1 MKNYIL
7 LAVVLTYSFN
17 LYSQEVKLSYYLPN
31 SDNYNQDIPKPSEI
45 IGHEV
50 GEWHVTHDKLV
61 QYMYAVANSS
71 ERIVIE
77 ETGKTY
83 ENRPLLILK
92 VSSEENIK
100 NLTSIKNSHLEI
112 SNGIKKSDFKN
123 MPAIVYQGYS
133 VHGNEASASNAAL
146 LGIYHLAASNERETL
161 KILNNSVI
169 LFDPCL
175 NPDGLQ
181 RFANWVNSNKNLVP
195 NPDNNDREFS
205 EVWPGG
211 RTNHYWFDLNRDW
224 LPVQLPE
231 SKARVKTYTD
241 WLPNIVTD
249 HHEMGTNSTFF
260 FQPGIP
266 SRVNPLI
273 PNLNQKL
280 TEKVAKYHANFLDK
294 IGSLYY
300 SKEDY
305 DDFYFGKGSTYPD
318 ANGGIGILFE
328 QGSSRGHIQNSQN
341 GVLTFPFTIRNQLT
355 TTLST
360 LKAASELRI
369 ELLSYMND
377 FYVNNF
383 NDSRKSKFKGIGFG
397 NNHDKTSSYQLAS
410 VLKAHKIKVIE
421 TDGKKFK
428 YFVPLQ
434 QKKSKLIKAMFDTQ
448 TKFEDSLFYDVSA
461 WTFPLAFNLNYKFL
475 KENLSGNELFDKRT
489 GKISGYSNYGY
500 LVKPYDYNIP
510 RFINFLQEN
519 GIRLKSSSKIFKI
532 KNNYFDYGTLLIP
545 VIGQSIKPEKI
556 FELLTEISEKTGIDV
571 YSLSSGYEDNV
582 GFGSNSFTTIKKPK
596 IGLIVGSGIRSY
608 DAGEIWHLFDTRY
621 SIPITKIDVKNLNR
635 TNLTEY
641 SHIILPSYSGSS
653 INIDSIKSYLKA
665 GGNIVAYRNSINWL
679 EKNKI
684 VSVDFLKNE
693 RYASNVS
700 FEDRGKFTGS
710 QIIGGTIFNTK
721 IDKSH
726 PINFGIKNNDL
737 PIFKNNTI
745 FMIPDE
751 NSYNNPI
758 TYSKNPL
765 LSGYI
770 SDKNLELLKKSVPFK
785 IKRYSAGKIFLF
797 SDNTNFRAF
806 WYGTNRLLMNSIYLS
821 NKM

>member
-1 MKNYIL
+1 MKHIILIFTIILSTNMSSQTHLNY
-7 LAVVLTYSFN
+7 YFG
-17 LYSQEVKLSYYLPN
+17 
-31 SDNYNQDIPKPSEI
+31 DNTNFDESIPKPSEI
-45 IGHEV
+45 LGHEV

-61 QYMYAVANSS
+61 QYMYAVAEASD
-71 ERIVIE
+71 RVLIE
-77 ETGKTY
+77 QTGKTY

-92 VSSEENIK
+92 VSSNKNIK
-100 NLTSIKNSHLEI
+100 VLEKIQKKHIEI
-112 SNGIKKSDFKN
+112 SDGKKMNEFDN
-123 MPAIVYQGYS
+123 MPAVVYQGYG
-133 VHGNEASASNAAL
+133 VHGNEASASNASI
-146 LGIYHLAASNERETL
+146 LGIYYLAASKSEETNE
-161 KILNNSVI
+161 ILNNTVI

-175 NPDGLQ
+175 NPDGFQ

-231 SKARVKTYTD
+231 SQARVKTFTE

-260 FQPGIP
+260 FQPGVP

-273 PNLNQKL
+273 PNLNQEL
-280 TEKVAKYHANFLDK
+280 TEKIAKYHADYLDN

-341 GVLTFPFTIRNQLT
+341 GILTFPFAIRNQLT

-360 LKAASELRI
+360 LKAASSLKN
-369 ELLSYMND
+369 ELLAYMNT

-383 NDSRKSKFKGIGFG
+383 NESAKSKYKGIGFG
-397 NNHDKTSSYQLAS
+397 NNQDKTSSYQLAKI
-410 VLKAHKIKVIE
+410 LKAHKIDVFE
-421 TDGKKFK
+421 TNDEKFK
-428 YFVPLQ
+428 YYVPIK

-461 WTFPLAFNLNYKFL
+461 WTFPLAFNLNYDFL
-475 KENLSGNELFDKRT
+475 KDSFDVNKLFEKPI
-489 GKISGYSNYGY
+489 GKVSDFSTYGY
-500 LVKPYDYNIP
+500 LIKPHDYNIP
-510 RFINFLQEN
+510 AFINYLQEKK
-519 GIRLKSSSKIFKI
+519 IRLKSSSKSFKI
-532 KNNYFDYGTLLIP
+532 KDNFFDYGSILIP
-545 VIGQSIKPEKI
+545 VEGQSQKPEKL
-556 FELLTEISEKTGIDV
+556 FNLLTNISNKTGIDV
-571 YSLSSGYEDNV
+571 YALSSGYEDNIGV
-582 GFGSNSFTTIKKPK
+582 GSNSFTTIVKPK
-596 IGLIVGSGIRSY
+596 VGLIVGNGIRAY

-621 SIPITKIDVKNLNR
+621 KIPITKIDIKNLNR
-635 TNLTEY
+635 ANLLEY
-641 SHIILPSYSGSS
+641 SHIILPSYSGK
-653 INIDSIKSYLKA
+653 NIDIKKIENYLKN
-665 GGNIVAYRNSINWL
+665 GGNLIAYRSSINWL
-679 EKNKI
+679 KENKI
-684 VSVDFLKNE
+684 INIDFLKNDK
-693 RYASNVS
+693 YASNIS

-710 QIIGGTIFNTK
+710 QVIGGTIFNTK

-726 PINFGIKNNDL
+726 PINFGIINDNL
-737 PIFKNNTI
+737 PTFKNNTI
-745 FMIPDE
+745 FMKPE
-751 NSYNNPI
+751 KNSFNNPI
-758 TYSKNPL
+758 QYSKNAL

-770 SDKNLELLKKSVPFK
+770 SDDNLELLIKSVPFK
-785 IKRYSAGKIFLF
+785 IKRYFSGKIFLF
-797 SDNTNFRAF
+797 ADNTNFRAF
-806 WYGTNRLLMNSIYLS
+806 WYGTNRLLMNTIYLS

>member
-1 MKNYIL
+1 MKYIIL
-7 LAVVLTYSFN
+7 IFSIILSTNMS
-17 LYSQEVKLSYYLPN
+17 SQTHLSYYFG
-31 SDNYNQDIPKPSEI
+31 DNTNFDESIPKPSEI

-61 QYMYAVANSS
+61 QYMYAVAEASD
-71 ERIVIE
+71 RVLIE

-92 VSSEENIK
+92 VSSNKNIK
-100 NLTSIKNSHLEI
+100 VLEKIQKKHIEI
-112 SNGIKKSDFKN
+112 SNGKKMNEFEN
-123 MPAIVYQGYS
+123 MPAVVYQGYG
-133 VHGNEASASNAAL
+133 VHGNEASASNASI
-146 LGIYHLAASNERETL
+146 LGIYYLAASNSEETNE
-161 KILNNSVI
+161 ILNNTVI

-175 NPDGLQ
+175 NPDGFQ

-231 SKARVKTYTD
+231 SQARVKTFTE
-241 WLPNIVTD
+241 WLPNVVTD

-260 FQPGIP
+260 FQPGVP

-273 PNLNQKL
+273 PNLNQEL
-280 TEKVAKYHANFLDK
+280 TEKIAKYHADYLDK

-341 GVLTFPFTIRNQLT
+341 GILTFPFAIRNQLT

-360 LKAASELRI
+360 LKAASSLKN
-369 ELLSYMND
+369 ELLAYMNT

-383 NDSRKSKFKGIGFG
+383 NESAKSKYKGIGFG
-397 NNHDKTSSYQLAS
+397 NNQDKTSSYQLAKI
-410 VLKAHKIKVIE
+410 LKAHKIDVFE
-421 TDGKKFK
+421 TNDQKFK
-428 YFVPLQ
+428 YYVPIK

-461 WTFPLAFNLNYKFL
+461 WTFPLAFNLNYDFL
-475 KENLSGNELFDKRT
+475 KESFDVNKLFEKPV
-489 GKISGYSNYGY
+489 GKVSDFSTYGY
-500 LVKPYDYNIP
+500 LIKPHDYNIP
-510 RFINFLQEN
+510 AFINYLQEKK
-519 GIRLKSSSKIFKI
+519 IRLKSSSKSFKI
-532 KNNYFDYGTLLIP
+532 KNNFFDYGSILIP
-545 VIGQSIKPEKI
+545 VEGQSQKPEKL
-556 FELLTEISEKTGIDV
+556 FNLLTNISNKTGIDV
-571 YSLSSGYEDNV
+571 YALSSGYEDNIGV
-582 GFGSNSFTTIKKPK
+582 GSNSFTTILKPK
-596 IGLIVGSGIRSY
+596 VGLIVGNGVRAY

-621 SIPITKIDVKNLNR
+621 KIPITKIDIKNLNR
-635 TNLTEY
+635 ANLLEY
-641 SHIILPSYSGSS
+641 SHIILPSYSGK
-653 INIDSIKSYLKA
+653 NIDIKKIENYLKN
-665 GGNIVAYRNSINWL
+665 GGNLIAYRSSINWL
-679 EKNKI
+679 KENKI
-684 VSVDFLKNE
+684 INIDFLNNDK
-693 RYASNVS
+693 YASNVS

-710 QIIGGTIFNTK
+710 QVIGGTIFNTK

-726 PINFGIKNNDL
+726 PINFGIINDNL
-737 PIFKNNTI
+737 PTFKNNTI
-745 FMIPDE
+745 FMKPE
-751 NSYNNPI
+751 KNSFNNPI
-758 TYSKNPL
+758 QYSKNAL

-770 SDKNLELLKKSVPFK
+770 SNDNLELLIKSVPFK
-785 IKRYSAGKIFLF
+785 IKRYFSGKIFLF
-797 SDNTNFRAF
+797 ADNTNFRAF

>member
-1 MKNYIL
+1 MKNVFFVIAIFYAI
-7 LAVVLTYSFN
+7 N
-17 LYSQEVKLSYYLPN
+17 LNSQTNLSYYFG
-31 SDNYNQDIPKPSEI
+31 DNINFDESIPKPSEI

-61 QYMYAVANSS
+61 QYMYAVAEASD
-71 ERIVIE
+71 RVLIE

-92 VSSEENIK
+92 VSSNKNIK
-100 NLTSIKNSHLEI
+100 VLEKIQKKHIEI
-112 SNGIKKSDFKN
+112 SDGKKMNEFEN
-123 MPAIVYQGYS
+123 MPAVVYQGYG
-133 VHGNEASASNAAL
+133 VHGNEASASNASI
-146 LGIYHLAASNERETL
+146 LGIYYLAASNSEETNE
-161 KILNNSVI
+161 ILNNTVI

-175 NPDGLQ
+175 NPDGFQ

-231 SKARVKTYTD
+231 SQARVKTFTE

-260 FQPGIP
+260 FQPGVP

-273 PNLNQKL
+273 PNLNQEL
-280 TEKVAKYHANFLDK
+280 TEKIAKYHADYLDK

-341 GVLTFPFTIRNQLT
+341 GILTFPFAIRNQLT

-360 LKAASELRI
+360 LKAASSLKN
-369 ELLSYMND
+369 ELLAYMNT

-383 NDSRKSKFKGIGFG
+383 NESAKSKYMGIGFG
-397 NNHDKTSSYQLAS
+397 NNQDKTSSYQLAKI
-410 VLKAHKIKVIE
+410 LKAHKIDVFE
-421 TDGKKFK
+421 TNDQKFK
-428 YFVPLQ
+428 YYVPIK

-461 WTFPLAFNLNYKFL
+461 WTFPLAFNLNYDFL
-475 KENLSGNELFDKRT
+475 KESFDVNKLFEKPV
-489 GKISGYSNYGY
+489 GKVSDFSTYGY
-500 LVKPYDYNIP
+500 LIKPHDYNIP
-510 RFINFLQEN
+510 AFINYLQEKK
-519 GIRLKSSSKIFKI
+519 IRLKSSSKSFKI
-532 KNNYFDYGTLLIP
+532 KNNFFDYGSILIP
-545 VIGQSIKPEKI
+545 VEGQSQKPEKL
-556 FELLTEISEKTGIDV
+556 FNLLTNISNKTGIDV
-571 YSLSSGYEDNV
+571 YALSSGYEDNIGV
-582 GFGSNSFTTIKKPK
+582 GSNSFTTILKPK
-596 IGLIVGSGIRSY
+596 VGLIVGNGVRAY

-621 SIPITKIDVKNLNR
+621 KIPITKIDIRNLNR
-635 TNLTEY
+635 ANLLEY
-641 SHIILPSYSGSS
+641 SHIILPSYSGK
-653 INIDSIKSYLKA
+653 NIDIKKIENYLKN
-665 GGNIVAYRNSINWL
+665 GGNLIAYRSSINWL
-679 EKNKI
+679 KENKI
-684 VSVDFLKNE
+684 INIDFLKNDK
-693 RYASNVS
+693 YASNVS

-710 QIIGGTIFNTK
+710 QVIGGTIFNTK

-726 PINFGIKNNDL
+726 PINFGIINDNL
-737 PIFKNNTI
+737 PTFKNNTI
-745 FMIPDE
+745 FMKPE
-751 NSYNNPI
+751 KNSFNNPI
-758 TYSKNPL
+758 QYSKNAL

-770 SDKNLELLKKSVPFK
+770 SNDNLELLIKSVPFK
-785 IKRYSAGKIFLF
+785 IKRYFSGKIFLF
-797 SDNTNFRAF
+797 ADNTNFRAF
-806 WYGTNRLLMNSIYLS
+806 WYGTNRLLMNTIYLS

>member
-1 MKNYIL
+1 MKHIIL
-7 LAVVLTYSFN
+7 IFTIILSTNMS
-17 LYSQEVKLSYYLPN
+17 SQTHLSYYFG
-31 SDNYNQDIPKPSEI
+31 DNTNFDESIPKPSEI
-45 IGHEV
+45 LGHEV

-61 QYMYAVANSS
+61 QYMYAVAEASD
-71 ERIVIE
+71 RVLIE
-77 ETGKTY
+77 QTGKTY

-92 VSSEENIK
+92 VSSNKNIK
-100 NLTSIKNSHLEI
+100 VLEKIQKKHIEI
-112 SNGIKKSDFKN
+112 SDGKKMNEFNN
-123 MPAIVYQGYS
+123 MPAVVYQGYG
-133 VHGNEASASNAAL
+133 VHGNEASASNASI
-146 LGIYHLAASNERETL
+146 LGIYYLAASNSEETNE
-161 KILNNSVI
+161 ILNNTVI

-175 NPDGLQ
+175 NPDGFQ

-231 SKARVKTYTD
+231 SQARVKTFTE

-260 FQPGIP
+260 FQPGVP

-273 PNLNQKL
+273 PNLNQEL
-280 TEKVAKYHANFLDK
+280 TEKIAKYHADYLDK

-341 GVLTFPFTIRNQLT
+341 GILTFPFAIRNQLT

-360 LKAASELRI
+360 LKAASSLKN
-369 ELLSYMND
+369 ELLAYMNA

-383 NDSRKSKFKGIGFG
+383 NESAKSKYKGIGFG
-397 NNHDKTSSYQLAS
+397 NNQDKTSSYQLAKI
-410 VLKAHKIKVIE
+410 LKAHKIDVFE
-421 TDGKKFK
+421 TNDEKFK
-428 YFVPLQ
+428 YYVPIK

-461 WTFPLAFNLNYKFL
+461 WTFPLAFNLNYDFL
-475 KENLSGNELFDKRT
+475 KDSFDVNKLFEKPI
-489 GKISGYSNYGY
+489 GKVSDFSTYGY
-500 LVKPYDYNIP
+500 LIKPHDYNIP
-510 RFINFLQEN
+510 AFINYLQEKK
-519 GIRLKSSSKIFKI
+519 IRLKSSSKSFKI
-532 KNNYFDYGTLLIP
+532 KNNFFDYGSILIP
-545 VIGQSIKPEKI
+545 VEGQSQKPEKL
-556 FELLTEISEKTGIDV
+556 FNLLTNISNKTGIDV
-571 YSLSSGYEDNV
+571 YALSSGYEDNIGV
-582 GFGSNSFTTIKKPK
+582 GSNSFTTIVKPK
-596 IGLIVGSGIRSY
+596 VGLIVGNGVRAY

-621 SIPITKIDVKNLNR
+621 KIPITKIDIKNLNR
-635 TNLTEY
+635 ANLLEY
-641 SHIILPSYSGSS
+641 SHIILPSYSGK
-653 INIDSIKSYLKA
+653 NIDIKKIENYLKN
-665 GGNIVAYRNSINWL
+665 GGNLIAYRSSINWL
-679 EKNKI
+679 KENKI
-684 VSVDFLKNE
+684 INIDFLKNDK
-693 RYASNVS
+693 YASNVS

-710 QIIGGTIFNTK
+710 QVIGGTIFNTK

-726 PINFGIKNNDL
+726 PINFGIINDNL
-737 PIFKNNTI
+737 PTFKNNTI
-745 FMIPDE
+745 FMKPE
-751 NSYNNPI
+751 KNSFNNPI
-758 TYSKNPL
+758 QYSKNAL

-770 SDKNLELLKKSVPFK
+770 SDDNLELLIKSVPFK
-785 IKRYSAGKIFLF
+785 IKRYFSGKIFLF
-797 SDNTNFRAF
+797 ADNTNFRAF
-806 WYGTNRLLMNSIYLS
+806 WYGTNRLLMNTIYLS

>member
-1 MKNYIL
+1 MKNVFFVIAIFYAI
-7 LAVVLTYSFN
+7 N
-17 LYSQEVKLSYYLPN
+17 LNSQTDLNYYFGN
-31 SDNYNQDIPKPSEI
+31 TNNFSESIPKPSEV

-61 QYMYAVANSS
+61 QYMYALANASN
-71 ERIVIE
+71 RIKIK

-100 NLTSIKNSHLEI
+100 NLDLIRNNHLKI
-112 SNGIKKSDFKN
+112 SNGAKKSDFEN
-123 MPAIVYQGYS
+123 MPAIIYQGYS
-133 VHGNEASASNAAL
+133 VHGNEASAANAAL
-146 LGIYHLAASNERETL
+146 LGLYYLAASNDTETL
-161 KILNNSVI
+161 KILNNTVI

-181 RFANWVNSNKNLVP
+181 RFATWVNSNKNLVP
-195 NPDNNDREFS
+195 NPDNSDREFS

-231 SKARVKTYTD
+231 SQARIKTFTE

-260 FQPGIP
+260 FQPGVP

-273 PNLNQKL
+273 PNLNQEL
-280 TEKVAKYHANFLDK
+280 TEKIAKYHADYLDK

-318 ANGGIGILFE
+318 VNGSIGILFE

-341 GVLTFPFTIRNQLT
+341 GILTFPFAIKNQLT

-360 LKAASELRI
+360 LKAASSLKN
-369 ELLSYMND
+369 ELLAYMNA
-377 FYVNNF
+377 FYINNF
-383 NDSRKSKFKGIGFG
+383 NESTKLKYKGIGFG
-397 NNHDKTSSYQLAS
+397 NNHDKTSSYQLAKI
-410 VLKAHKIKVIE
+410 LKAHKIDIFE
-421 TDGKKFK
+421 TDGEKFK
-428 YFVPLQ
+428 YYVPIN

-461 WTFPLAFNLNYKFL
+461 WTFPLAFNLNYDFL
-475 KENLSGNELFDKRT
+475 KESLEGNKIFEKPEGKVSGF
-489 GKISGYSNYGY
+489 SNYGY
-500 LVKPYDYNIP
+500 LIKPHDYNIP
-510 RFINFLQEN
+510 AFINYLQQKK
-519 GIRLKSSSKIFKI
+519 IRLKSSSKSFKI
-532 KNNYFDYGTLLIP
+532 KNNYFDYGSILIP
-545 VIGQSIKPEKI
+545 VEGQSQKPEKL
-556 FELLTEISEKTGIDV
+556 FNLLTNISNKTGIDV
-571 YSLSSGYEDNV
+571 YALSSGYEDNIGV
-582 GFGSNSFTTIKKPK
+582 GSNSFTTIVKPK
-596 IGLIVGSGIRSY
+596 VGLIVGNGVRAY

-621 SIPITKIDVKNLNR
+621 KIPITKIDIKNLNR
-635 TNLTEY
+635 ANLLEY
-641 SHIILPSYSGSS
+641 SHIILPSYSGK
-653 INIDSIKSYLKA
+653 NIDIKKIENYLKN
-665 GGNIVAYRNSINWL
+665 GGNLIAYRSSINWL
-679 EKNKI
+679 KENKI
-684 VSVDFLKNE
+684 INIDFLNNDK
-693 RYASNVS
+693 YASNVS

-710 QIIGGTIFNTK
+710 QVIGGTIFNTK

-726 PINFGIKNNDL
+726 PINFGIINDNL
-737 PIFKNNTI
+737 PTFKNNTI
-745 FMIPDE
+745 FMKPE
-751 NSYNNPI
+751 KNSFNNPI
-758 TYSKNPL
+758 QYSKNAL

-770 SDKNLELLKKSVPFK
+770 SDDNLELLIKSVPFK
-785 IKRYSAGKIFLF
+785 IKRYFSGKIFLF
-797 SDNTNFRAF
+797 ADNTNFRAF
-806 WYGTNRLLMNSIYLS
+806 WYGTNRLLMNTIYLS

>member
-1 MKNYIL
+1 MKHIIL
-7 LAVVLTYSFN
+7 IFTIILSTNMS
-17 LYSQEVKLSYYLPN
+17 SQTHLSYYFG
-31 SDNYNQDIPKPSEI
+31 DNTNFDESIPKPSEI

-61 QYMYAVANSS
+61 QYMYAVAESS
-71 ERIVIE
+71 DRVLIE

-92 VSSEENIK
+92 VSSNKNIK
-100 NLTSIKNSHLEI
+100 VLEKIQKKHIEI
-112 SNGIKKSDFKN
+112 SNGKKMNEFEN
-123 MPAIVYQGYS
+123 MPAVVYQGYG
-133 VHGNEASASNAAL
+133 VHGNEASASNASI
-146 LGIYHLAASNERETL
+146 LGIYYLAASNSEETNE
-161 KILNNSVI
+161 ILNNTVI

-175 NPDGLQ
+175 NPDGFQ

-231 SKARVKTYTD
+231 SQARVKTFTE

-260 FQPGIP
+260 FQPGVP

-273 PNLNQKL
+273 PNLNQEL
-280 TEKVAKYHANFLDK
+280 TEKIAKYHADYLDK

-341 GVLTFPFTIRNQLT
+341 GILTFPFAIRNQLT

-360 LKAASELRI
+360 LKAASSLKN
-369 ELLSYMND
+369 ELLAYMNT

-383 NDSRKSKFKGIGFG
+383 NESAKSKYKGIGFG
-397 NNHDKTSSYQLAS
+397 NNQDKTSSYQLAKI
-410 VLKAHKIKVIE
+410 LKAHKIDVFE
-421 TDGKKFK
+421 TNDQKFK
-428 YFVPLQ
+428 YYVPIK

-461 WTFPLAFNLNYKFL
+461 WTFPLAFNLNYDFL
-475 KENLSGNELFDKRT
+475 KESFDVNKLFEKPV
-489 GKISGYSNYGY
+489 GKVSDFSTYGY
-500 LVKPYDYNIP
+500 LIKPHDYNIP
-510 RFINFLQEN
+510 AFINYLQEKK
-519 GIRLKSSSKIFKI
+519 IRLKSSSKSFKI
-532 KNNYFDYGTLLIP
+532 KNNFFDYGSILIP
-545 VIGQSIKPEKI
+545 VEGQSQKPEKL
-556 FELLTEISEKTGIDV
+556 FNLLTNISNKTGIDV
-571 YSLSSGYEDNV
+571 YALSSGYEDNIGV
-582 GFGSNSFTTIKKPK
+582 GSNSFTTILKPK
-596 IGLIVGSGIRSY
+596 VGLIVGNGVRAY

-621 SIPITKIDVKNLNR
+621 NIPITKIDIRNLNR
-635 TNLTEY
+635 ANLLEY
-641 SHIILPSYSGSS
+641 SHIILPSYSGK
-653 INIDSIKSYLKA
+653 NIDIKKIENYLKN
-665 GGNIVAYRNSINWL
+665 GGNLIAYRSSINWL
-679 EKNKI
+679 KENKI
-684 VSVDFLKNE
+684 INIDFLKNDK
-693 RYASNVS
+693 YASNIS

-710 QIIGGTIFNTK
+710 QVIGGTIFNTK

-726 PINFGIKNNDL
+726 PINFGIINDNL
-737 PIFKNNTI
+737 PTFKNNTI
-745 FMIPDE
+745 FMKPE
-751 NSYNNPI
+751 KNSFNNPI
-758 TYSKNPL
+758 QYSKNAL

-770 SDKNLELLKKSVPFK
+770 SNDNLELLIKSVPFK
-785 IKRYSAGKIFLF
+785 IKRYFSGKIFLF
-797 SDNTNFRAF
+797 ADNTNFRAF
-806 WYGTNRLLMNSIYLS
+806 WYGTNRLLMNTIYLS

>member
-1 MKNYIL
+1 MKHIIL
-7 LAVVLTYSFN
+7 IFTIILSTNMS
-17 LYSQEVKLSYYLPN
+17 SQTHLSYYFG
-31 SDNYNQDIPKPSEI
+31 DNTNFDESIPKPSEI
-45 IGHEV
+45 LGHEV

-61 QYMYAVANSS
+61 QYMYAVAKASD
-71 ERIVIE
+71 RVLIE

-92 VSSEENIK
+92 VSSNKNIK
-100 NLTSIKNSHLEI
+100 VLEKIQKKHIEI
-112 SNGIKKSDFKN
+112 SDGKKMNEFDN
-123 MPAIVYQGYS
+123 MPAVVYQGYG
-133 VHGNEASASNAAL
+133 VHGNEASASNASI
-146 LGIYHLAASNERETL
+146 LGIYYLAASNSEETNE
-161 KILNNSVI
+161 ILNNTVI

-175 NPDGLQ
+175 NPDGFQ

-231 SKARVKTYTD
+231 SQARVKTFTE

-260 FQPGIP
+260 FQPGVP

-273 PNLNQKL
+273 PNLNQEL
-280 TEKVAKYHANFLDK
+280 TEKIAKYHADYLDK

-341 GVLTFPFTIRNQLT
+341 GILTFPFAIRNQLT

-360 LKAASELRI
+360 LKAASSLKN
-369 ELLSYMND
+369 ELLAYMNT

-383 NDSRKSKFKGIGFG
+383 NESAKSKYKGIGFG
-397 NNHDKTSSYQLAS
+397 NNQDKTSSYQLAKI
-410 VLKAHKIKVIE
+410 LKAHKIDIFE
-421 TDGKKFK
+421 TNGEKFK
-428 YFVPLQ
+428 YYVPIN

-461 WTFPLAFNLNYKFL
+461 WTFPLAFNLNYDFL
-475 KENLSGNELFDKRT
+475 KESFDVNKLFEKPV
-489 GKISGYSNYGY
+489 GKVSDFSTYGY
-500 LVKPYDYNIP
+500 LIKPHDYNIP
-510 RFINFLQEN
+510 AFINYLQEKK
-519 GIRLKSSSKIFKI
+519 IRLKSSSKSFKI
-532 KNNYFDYGTLLIP
+532 KDNFFDYGSILIP
-545 VIGQSIKPEKI
+545 VEGQSQKPEKL
-556 FELLTEISEKTGIDV
+556 FNLLTNISNKTGIDV
-571 YSLSSGYEDNV
+571 YALSSGYEDNIGV
-582 GFGSNSFTTIKKPK
+582 GSNSFTTIVKPK
-596 IGLIVGSGIRSY
+596 VGLIVGNGVRAY

-621 SIPITKIDVKNLNR
+621 KIPITKIDIKNLNR
-635 TNLTEY
+635 ANLLEY
-641 SHIILPSYSGSS
+641 SHIILPSYSGK
-653 INIDSIKSYLKA
+653 NIDIKKIENYLKN
-665 GGNIVAYRNSINWL
+665 GGNLIAYRSSINWL
-679 EKNKI
+679 KENKI
-684 VSVDFLKNE
+684 INIDFLKNDK
-693 RYASNVS
+693 YASNVS

-710 QIIGGTIFNTK
+710 QVIGGTIFNTK

-726 PINFGIKNNDL
+726 PINFGIINDNL
-737 PIFKNNTI
+737 PTFKNNTI
-745 FMIPDE
+745 FMKPE
-751 NSYNNPI
+751 KNSFNNPI
-758 TYSKNPL
+758 QYSKNAL

-770 SDKNLELLKKSVPFK
+770 SDDNLELLIKSVPFK
-785 IKRYSAGKIFLF
+785 IKRYFSGKIFLF
-797 SDNTNFRAF
+797 ADNTNFRAF
-806 WYGTNRLLMNSIYLS
+806 WYGTNRLLMNTIYLS

>member
-1 MKNYIL
+1 MKNVFFVIAIFYAI
-7 LAVVLTYSFN
+7 N
-17 LYSQEVKLSYYLPN
+17 LNSQTNLSYYFG
-31 SDNYNQDIPKPSEI
+31 DNINFDESIPKPSEI

-61 QYMYAVANSS
+61 QYMYAVAESS
-71 ERIVIE
+71 DRVLIE

-92 VSSEENIK
+92 VSSNKNIK
-100 NLTSIKNSHLEI
+100 VLEKIQKKHIEI
-112 SNGIKKSDFKN
+112 SNGKKMNEFEN
-123 MPAIVYQGYS
+123 MPAVVYQGYG
-133 VHGNEASASNAAL
+133 VHGNEASASNASI
-146 LGIYHLAASNERETL
+146 LGIYYLAASNSEETNE
-161 KILNNSVI
+161 ILNNTVI

-175 NPDGLQ
+175 NPDGFQ

-231 SKARVKTYTD
+231 SQARVKTFTE

-260 FQPGIP
+260 FQPGVP

-273 PNLNQKL
+273 PNLNQEL
-280 TEKVAKYHANFLDK
+280 TEKIAKYHADYLDK

-341 GVLTFPFTIRNQLT
+341 GILTFPFAIRNQLT

-360 LKAASELRI
+360 LKAASSLKN
-369 ELLSYMND
+369 ELLAYMNT

-383 NDSRKSKFKGIGFG
+383 NESAKSKYMGIGFG
-397 NNHDKTSSYQLAS
+397 NNQDKTSSYQLAKI
-410 VLKAHKIKVIE
+410 LKAHKIDVFE
-421 TDGKKFK
+421 TNDQKFK
-428 YFVPLQ
+428 YYVPIK

-461 WTFPLAFNLNYKFL
+461 WTFPLAFNLNYDFL
-475 KENLSGNELFDKRT
+475 KESFDVNKLFEKPV
-489 GKISGYSNYGY
+489 GKVSDFSTYGY
-500 LVKPYDYNIP
+500 LIKPHDYNIP
-510 RFINFLQEN
+510 AFINYLQEKK
-519 GIRLKSSSKIFKI
+519 IRLKSSSKSFKI
-532 KNNYFDYGTLLIP
+532 KNNFFDYGSILIP
-545 VIGQSIKPEKI
+545 VEGQSQKPEKL
-556 FELLTEISEKTGIDV
+556 FNLLTNISNKTGIDV
-571 YSLSSGYEDNV
+571 YALSSGYEDNIGV
-582 GFGSNSFTTIKKPK
+582 GSNSFTTILKPK
-596 IGLIVGSGIRSY
+596 VGLIVGNGVRAY

-621 SIPITKIDVKNLNR
+621 KIPITKIDIKNLNR
-635 TNLTEY
+635 ANLLEY
-641 SHIILPSYSGSS
+641 SHIILPSYSGK
-653 INIDSIKSYLKA
+653 NIDIKKIENYLKN
-665 GGNIVAYRNSINWL
+665 GGNLIAYRSSINWL
-679 EKNKI
+679 KENKI
-684 VSVDFLKNE
+684 INIDFLNNDK
-693 RYASNVS
+693 YASNVS

-710 QIIGGTIFNTK
+710 QVIGGTIFNTK

-726 PINFGIKNNDL
+726 PINFGIINENL
-737 PIFKNNTI
+737 PTFKNNTI
-745 FMIPDE
+745 FMKPE
-751 NSYNNPI
+751 KNSFNNPI
-758 TYSKNPL
+758 QYSKNAL

-770 SDKNLELLKKSVPFK
+770 SNDNLELLIKSVPFK
-785 IKRYSAGKIFLF
+785 IKRYFSGKIFLF
-797 SDNTNFRAF
+797 ADNTNFRAF
-806 WYGTNRLLMNSIYLS
+806 WYGTNRLLMNTIYLS

>member
-1 MKNYIL
+1 MKHIIL
-7 LAVVLTYSFN
+7 IFTIILSTNMS
-17 LYSQEVKLSYYLPN
+17 SQTHLSYYFG
-31 SDNYNQDIPKPSEI
+31 DNTNFDESIPKPSEI

-61 QYMYAVANSS
+61 QYMYAVAESS
-71 ERIVIE
+71 DRVLIE

-92 VSSEENIK
+92 VSSNKNIK
-100 NLTSIKNSHLEI
+100 VLEKIQKKHIEI
-112 SNGIKKSDFKN
+112 SNGKKMNEFEN
-123 MPAIVYQGYS
+123 MPAVVYQGYG
-133 VHGNEASASNAAL
+133 VHGNEASASNASI
-146 LGIYHLAASNERETL
+146 LGIYYLAASNSEETNE
-161 KILNNSVI
+161 ILNSTVI

-175 NPDGLQ
+175 NPDGFQ

-231 SKARVKTYTD
+231 SQARIKTFTE

-260 FQPGIP
+260 FQPGVP

-273 PNLNQKL
+273 PNLNQEL
-280 TEKVAKYHANFLDK
+280 TEKIAKYHADYLDK

-341 GVLTFPFTIRNQLT
+341 GILTFPFAIRNQLT

-360 LKAASELRI
+360 LKAASSLKN
-369 ELLSYMND
+369 ELLAYMNT

-383 NDSRKSKFKGIGFG
+383 NESAKSKYMGIGFG
-397 NNHDKTSSYQLAS
+397 NNQDKTSSYQLAKI
-410 VLKAHKIKVIE
+410 LKAHKIDVFE
-421 TDGKKFK
+421 TNDQKFK
-428 YFVPLQ
+428 YYVPIK

-461 WTFPLAFNLNYKFL
+461 WTFPLAFNLNYDFL
-475 KENLSGNELFDKRT
+475 KESFDVNKLFEKPV
-489 GKISGYSNYGY
+489 GKVSDFSTYGY
-500 LVKPYDYNIP
+500 LIKPHDYNIP
-510 RFINFLQEN
+510 ALINYLQEKK
-519 GIRLKSSSKIFKI
+519 IRLKSSSKSFKI
-532 KNNYFDYGTLLIP
+532 KNNYFDYGSILIP
-545 VIGQSIKPEKI
+545 VEDQSQKPEKL
-556 FELLTEISEKTGIDV
+556 FNLLTNISNKTGIDV
-571 YSLSSGYEDNV
+571 YALSSGYEDNIGV
-582 GFGSNSFTTIKKPK
+582 GSNSFTTILKPK
-596 IGLIVGSGIRSY
+596 VGLIVGNGVRAY

-621 SIPITKIDVKNLNR
+621 KIPITKIDIRNLNR
-635 TNLTEY
+635 ANLLEY
-641 SHIILPSYSGSS
+641 SHIILPSYSGK
-653 INIDSIKSYLKA
+653 NIDIKKIENYLKN
-665 GGNIVAYRNSINWL
+665 GGNLIAYRSSINWL
-679 EKNKI
+679 KENKI
-684 VSVDFLKNE
+684 INIDFLKNDK
-693 RYASNVS
+693 YASNIS

-710 QIIGGTIFNTK
+710 QVIGGTIFNTK

-726 PINFGIKNNDL
+726 PINFGIINDNL
-737 PIFKNNTI
+737 PTFKNNTI
-745 FMIPDE
+745 FMKPE
-751 NSYNNPI
+751 KNSFNNPI
-758 TYSKNPL
+758 QYSKNAL

-770 SDKNLELLKKSVPFK
+770 SNDNLELLIKSVPFK
-785 IKRYSAGKIFLF
+785 IKRYFSGKIFLF
-797 SDNTNFRAF
+797 ADNTNFRAF
-806 WYGTNRLLMNSIYLS
+806 WYGTNRLLMNAVYLS

>member
-7 LAVVLTYSFN
+7 LALVLAHSLN
-17 LYSQEVKLSYYLPN
+17 LYSQKLELSYYLPKSN
-31 SDNYNQDIPKPSEI
+31 SYNQDIPKPSEI

-71 ERIVIE
+71 ERIIIE

-100 NLTSIKNSHLEI
+100 NLTSIRESHLEI
-112 SNGIKKSDFKN
+112 SNGVKKSDFKN

-146 LGIYHLAASNERETL
+146 LGIYYLAASNDPETL
-161 KILNNSVI
+161 EILNNSVI

-195 NPDNNDREFS
+195 NPDNNDREFT

-231 SKARVKTYTD
+231 SQARVKTYTD

-300 SKEDY
+300 SKENY

-341 GVLTFPFTIRNQLT
+341 GVLTFPYTIRNQLT

-360 LKAASELRI
+360 LKAAS
-369 ELLSYMND
+369 
-377 FYVNNF
+377 
-383 NDSRKSKFKGIGFG
+383 
-397 NNHDKTSSYQLAS
+397 
-410 VLKAHKIKVIE
+410 
-421 TDGKKFK
+421 
-428 YFVPLQ
+428 
-434 QKKSKLIKAMFDTQ
+434 
-448 TKFEDSLFYDVSA
+448 
-461 WTFPLAFNLNYKFL
+461 
-475 KENLSGNELFDKRT
+475 
-489 GKISGYSNYGY
+489 
-500 LVKPYDYNIP
+500 
-510 RFINFLQEN
+510 
-519 GIRLKSSSKIFKI
+519 
-532 KNNYFDYGTLLIP
+532 
-545 VIGQSIKPEKI
+545 
-556 FELLTEISEKTGIDV
+556 
-571 YSLSSGYEDNV
+571 
-582 GFGSNSFTTIKKPK
+582 
-596 IGLIVGSGIRSY
+596 
-608 DAGEIWHLFDTRY
+608 
-621 SIPITKIDVKNLNR
+621 
-635 TNLTEY
+635 
-641 SHIILPSYSGSS
+641 
-653 INIDSIKSYLKA
+653 
-665 GGNIVAYRNSINWL
+665 
-679 EKNKI
+679 
-684 VSVDFLKNE
+684 
-693 RYASNVS
+693 
-700 FEDRGKFTGS
+700 
-710 QIIGGTIFNTK
+710 
-721 IDKSH
+721 
-726 PINFGIKNNDL
+726 
-737 PIFKNNTI
+737 
-745 FMIPDE
+745 
-751 NSYNNPI
+751 
-758 TYSKNPL
+758 
-765 LSGYI
+765 
-770 SDKNLELLKKSVPFK
+770 
-785 IKRYSAGKIFLF
+785 
-797 SDNTNFRAF
+797 
-806 WYGTNRLLMNSIYLS
+806 
-821 NKM
+821 

>member
-1 MKNYIL
+1 MKHIIL
-7 LAVVLTYSFN
+7 IFTIIYSTN
-17 LYSQEVKLSYYLPN
+17 MSSQTHLSYYFG
-31 SDNYNQDIPKPSEI
+31 DNTNFDESIPKPSEI

-61 QYMYAVANSS
+61 QYMYAVAEASD
-71 ERIVIE
+71 RVLIE

-92 VSSEENIK
+92 VSSNKNIEVLEK
-100 NLTSIKNSHLEI
+100 IQKKHIEI
-112 SNGIKKSDFKN
+112 SDGKKMNEFEN
-123 MPAIVYQGYS
+123 MPAVVYLGYG
-133 VHGNEASASNAAL
+133 VHGNEASASNASI
-146 LGIYHLAASNERETL
+146 LGIYYLAASNSEETNE
-161 KILNNSVI
+161 ILNNTVI

-175 NPDGLQ
+175 NPDGFQ

-231 SKARVKTYTD
+231 SQARVKTFTE

-260 FQPGIP
+260 FQPGVP

-273 PNLNQKL
+273 PNLNQEL
-280 TEKVAKYHANFLDK
+280 TEKIAKYHADYLDK

-341 GVLTFPFTIRNQLT
+341 GILTFPFAIRNQLT

-360 LKAASELRI
+360 LKAASSLKN
-369 ELLSYMND
+369 ELLAYMNT

-383 NDSRKSKFKGIGFG
+383 NESAKSKYKGIGFG
-397 NNHDKTSSYQLAS
+397 NNQDKTSSYQLAKI
-410 VLKAHKIKVIE
+410 LKAHKIDVFE
-421 TDGKKFK
+421 TNDQKFK
-428 YFVPLQ
+428 YYVPIK

-448 TKFEDSLFYDVSA
+448 TKFDDSLFYDVSA
-461 WTFPLAFNLNYKFL
+461 WTFPLAFNLNYDFL
-475 KENLSGNELFDKRT
+475 KESLEGNKIFEKPEGKVSGF
-489 GKISGYSNYGY
+489 SNYGY
-500 LVKPYDYNIP
+500 LIKPHDYNIP
-510 RFINFLQEN
+510 AFINYLQQKK
-519 GIRLKSSSKIFKI
+519 IRLKSSSKSFKI
-532 KNNYFDYGTLLIP
+532 KNNYFDYGSILIP
-545 VIGQSIKPEKI
+545 VEGQSQKPEKL
-556 FELLTEISEKTGIDV
+556 FNLLTNISNKTGIDV
-571 YSLSSGYEDNV
+571 YALSSGYEDNIGV
-582 GFGSNSFTTIKKPK
+582 GSNSFTTIVKPK
-596 IGLIVGSGIRSY
+596 VGLIVGNGVRAY

-621 SIPITKIDVKNLNR
+621 KIPITKIDIKNLNR
-635 TNLTEY
+635 ANLLEY
-641 SHIILPSYSGSS
+641 SHIILPSYSGK
-653 INIDSIKSYLKA
+653 NIDIKKIENYLKN
-665 GGNIVAYRNSINWL
+665 GGNLIAYRSSINWL
-679 EKNKI
+679 KENKI
-684 VSVDFLKNE
+684 ISIDFHKNDK
-693 RYASNVS
+693 YASNIS

-710 QIIGGTIFNTK
+710 QVIGGTIFNTK

-726 PINFGIKNNDL
+726 PINFGIINDDL
-737 PIFKNNTI
+737 PTFKNNTI
-745 FMIPDE
+745 FMKPE
-751 NSYNNPI
+751 KNSFNNPI
-758 TYSKNPL
+758 QYSKNAL

-770 SDKNLELLKKSVPFK
+770 SDDNLELLIKSVPFK
-785 IKRYSAGKIFLF
+785 IKRYFSGKIFLF
-797 SDNTNFRAF
+797 ADNTNFRAF
-806 WYGTNRLLMNSIYLS
+806 WYGTNRLLMNTIYLS

>member
-1 MKNYIL
+1 MKHIIL
-7 LAVVLTYSFN
+7 IFTIILSTNMS
-17 LYSQEVKLSYYLPN
+17 SQTHLSYYFG
-31 SDNYNQDIPKPSEI
+31 DNTNFDESIPKPSEI
-45 IGHEV
+45 LGHEV

-61 QYMYAVANSS
+61 QYMYAVAEASD
-71 ERIVIE
+71 RVLIE
-77 ETGKTY
+77 QTGKTY

-92 VSSEENIK
+92 VSSNKNIK
-100 NLTSIKNSHLEI
+100 VLEKIQKKHIEI
-112 SNGIKKSDFKN
+112 SDGKKMNEFNN
-123 MPAIVYQGYS
+123 MPAVVYQGYG
-133 VHGNEASASNAAL
+133 VHGNEASASNASI
-146 LGIYHLAASNERETL
+146 LGIYYLAASNSEETNE
-161 KILNNSVI
+161 ILNNTVI

-175 NPDGLQ
+175 NPDGFQ

-231 SKARVKTYTD
+231 SQARVKTFTE

-260 FQPGIP
+260 FQPGVP

-273 PNLNQKL
+273 PNLNQEL
-280 TEKVAKYHANFLDK
+280 TEKIAKYHADYLDK

-341 GVLTFPFTIRNQLT
+341 GILTFPFAIRNQLT

-360 LKAASELRI
+360 LKAASSLKN
-369 ELLSYMND
+369 ELLAYMNA

-383 NDSRKSKFKGIGFG
+383 NESAKSKYKGIGFG
-397 NNHDKTSSYQLAS
+397 NNQDKTSSYQLAKI
-410 VLKAHKIKVIE
+410 LKAHKIDVFE
-421 TDGKKFK
+421 TNDEKFK
-428 YFVPLQ
+428 YYVPIK

-461 WTFPLAFNLNYKFL
+461 WTFPLAFNLNYDFL
-475 KENLSGNELFDKRT
+475 KDSFDVNKLFEKPI
-489 GKISGYSNYGY
+489 GKVSDFSTYGY
-500 LVKPYDYNIP
+500 LIKPHDYNIP
-510 RFINFLQEN
+510 AFINYLQEKK
-519 GIRLKSSSKIFKI
+519 IRLKSSSKSFKI
-532 KNNYFDYGTLLIP
+532 KDNFFDYGSILIP
-545 VIGQSIKPEKI
+545 VEGQSQKPEKL
-556 FELLTEISEKTGIDV
+556 FNLLTNISNKTGIDV
-571 YSLSSGYEDNV
+571 YSLSSGYEDNIGV
-582 GFGSNSFTTIKKPK
+582 GSNSFTTIVKPK
-596 IGLIVGSGIRSY
+596 VGLIVGNGVRAY

-621 SIPITKIDVKNLNR
+621 KIPITKIDIKNLNR
-635 TNLTEY
+635 ANLLEY
-641 SHIILPSYSGSS
+641 SHIILPSYSGK
-653 INIDSIKSYLKA
+653 NIDIKKIENYLKN
-665 GGNIVAYRNSINWL
+665 GGNLIAYRSSINWL
-679 EKNKI
+679 KENKI
-684 VSVDFLKNE
+684 INIDFLKNDK
-693 RYASNVS
+693 YASNVS

-710 QIIGGTIFNTK
+710 QVIGGTIFNTK

-726 PINFGIKNNDL
+726 PINFGIINDNL
-737 PIFKNNTI
+737 PTFKNNTI
-745 FMIPDE
+745 FMKPE
-751 NSYNNPI
+751 KNSFNNPI
-758 TYSKNPL
+758 QYSKNAL

-770 SDKNLELLKKSVPFK
+770 SDDNLELLIKSVPFK
-785 IKRYSAGKIFLF
+785 IKRYFSGKIFLF
-797 SDNTNFRAF
+797 ADNTNFRAF
-806 WYGTNRLLMNSIYLS
+806 WYGTNRLLMNTIYLS

>member
-1 MKNYIL
+1 MKNVFFVIAIFYAI
-7 LAVVLTYSFN
+7 N
-17 LYSQEVKLSYYLPN
+17 LNSQTNLSYYFG
-31 SDNYNQDIPKPSEI
+31 DNINFDESIPKPSEI

-61 QYMYAVANSS
+61 QYMYAVAESS
-71 ERIVIE
+71 DRVLIE

-92 VSSEENIK
+92 VSSNKNIK
-100 NLTSIKNSHLEI
+100 VLEKIQKKHIEI
-112 SNGIKKSDFKN
+112 SNGKKMNEFEN
-123 MPAIVYQGYS
+123 MPAVVYQGYG
-133 VHGNEASASNAAL
+133 VHGNEASASNASI
-146 LGIYHLAASNERETL
+146 LGIYYLAASNSEETNE
-161 KILNNSVI
+161 ILNNTVI

-175 NPDGLQ
+175 NPDGFQ

-231 SKARVKTYTD
+231 SQARVKTFTE

-260 FQPGIP
+260 FQPGVP

-273 PNLNQKL
+273 PNLNQEL
-280 TEKVAKYHANFLDK
+280 TEKIAKYHADYLDK

-341 GVLTFPFTIRNQLT
+341 GILTFPFAIRNQLT

-360 LKAASELRI
+360 LKAASSLKN
-369 ELLSYMND
+369 ELLAYMNT

-383 NDSRKSKFKGIGFG
+383 NESAKSKYMGIGFG
-397 NNHDKTSSYQLAS
+397 NNQDKTSSYQLAKI
-410 VLKAHKIKVIE
+410 LKAHKIDVFE
-421 TDGKKFK
+421 TNDQKFK
-428 YFVPLQ
+428 YYVPIK

-461 WTFPLAFNLNYKFL
+461 WTFPLAFNLNYDFL
-475 KENLSGNELFDKRT
+475 KESFDVNKLFEKPV
-489 GKISGYSNYGY
+489 GKVSDFSTYGY
-500 LVKPYDYNIP
+500 LIKPHDYNIP
-510 RFINFLQEN
+510 AFINYLQEKK
-519 GIRLKSSSKIFKI
+519 IRLKSSSKSFKI
-532 KNNYFDYGTLLIP
+532 KNNFFDYGSILIP
-545 VIGQSIKPEKI
+545 VEGQSQKPEKL
-556 FELLTEISEKTGIDV
+556 FNLLTNISNKTGIDV
-571 YSLSSGYEDNV
+571 YALSSGYEDNIGV
-582 GFGSNSFTTIKKPK
+582 GSNSFTTILKPK
-596 IGLIVGSGIRSY
+596 VGLIVGNGVRAY

-621 SIPITKIDVKNLNR
+621 KIPITKIDIRNLNR
-635 TNLTEY
+635 ANLLEY
-641 SHIILPSYSGSS
+641 SHIILPSYSGK
-653 INIDSIKSYLKA
+653 NIDIKKIENYLKN
-665 GGNIVAYRNSINWL
+665 GGNLIAYRSSINWL
-679 EKNKI
+679 KENKI
-684 VSVDFLKNE
+684 INIDFLKKDK
-693 RYASNVS
+693 YASNVS

-710 QIIGGTIFNTK
+710 QVIGGTIFNTK

-726 PINFGIKNNDL
+726 PINFGIINDNL
-737 PIFKNNTI
+737 PTFKNNTI
-745 FMIPDE
+745 FMKPE
-751 NSYNNPI
+751 KNSFNNPI
-758 TYSKNPL
+758 QYSKNVL

-770 SDKNLELLKKSVPFK
+770 SDDNLELLIKSVPFK
-785 IKRYSAGKIFLF
+785 IKRYFSGKIFLF
-797 SDNTNFRAF
+797 ADNTNFRAF
-806 WYGTNRLLMNSIYLS
+806 WYGTNRLLMNTIYLS

>member
-1 MKNYIL
+1 MKNVFFVIAIFYAI
-7 LAVVLTYSFN
+7 N
-17 LYSQEVKLSYYLPN
+17 LNSQTNLSYYFG
-31 SDNYNQDIPKPSEI
+31 DNINFDESIPKPSEI

-61 QYMYAVANSS
+61 QYMYAVAESS
-71 ERIVIE
+71 DRVLIE

-92 VSSEENIK
+92 VSSNKNIK
-100 NLTSIKNSHLEI
+100 VLEKIQKKHIEI
-112 SNGIKKSDFKN
+112 SNGKKMNEFEN
-123 MPAIVYQGYS
+123 MPAVVYQGYG
-133 VHGNEASASNAAL
+133 VHGNEASASNASI
-146 LGIYHLAASNERETL
+146 LGIYYLAASNSEETNE
-161 KILNNSVI
+161 ILNNTVI

-175 NPDGLQ
+175 NPDGFQ

-231 SKARVKTYTD
+231 SQARVKTFTE

-260 FQPGIP
+260 FQPGVP

-273 PNLNQKL
+273 PNLNQEL
-280 TEKVAKYHANFLDK
+280 TEKIAKYHADYLDK

-341 GVLTFPFTIRNQLT
+341 GILTFPFAIRNQLT

-360 LKAASELRI
+360 LKAASSLKN
-369 ELLSYMND
+369 ELLAYMNT

-383 NDSRKSKFKGIGFG
+383 NESAKSKYMGIGFG
-397 NNHDKTSSYQLAS
+397 NNQDKTSSYQLAKI
-410 VLKAHKIKVIE
+410 LKAHKIDVFE
-421 TDGKKFK
+421 TNDQKFK
-428 YFVPLQ
+428 YYVPIK

-461 WTFPLAFNLNYKFL
+461 WTFPLAFNLNYDFL
-475 KENLSGNELFDKRT
+475 KESFDVNKLFEKPV
-489 GKISGYSNYGY
+489 GKVSDFSTYGY
-500 LVKPYDYNIP
+500 LIKPHDYNIP
-510 RFINFLQEN
+510 AFINYLQEKK
-519 GIRLKSSSKIFKI
+519 IRLKSSSKSFKI
-532 KNNYFDYGTLLIP
+532 KNNFFDYGSILIP
-545 VIGQSIKPEKI
+545 VEGQSQKPEKL
-556 FELLTEISEKTGIDV
+556 FNLLTNISNKTGIDV
-571 YSLSSGYEDNV
+571 YALSSGYEDNIGV
-582 GFGSNSFTTIKKPK
+582 GSNSFTTILKPK
-596 IGLIVGSGIRSY
+596 VGLIVGNGVRAY

-621 SIPITKIDVKNLNR
+621 KIPITKIDIKNLNR
-635 TNLTEY
+635 ANLLEY
-641 SHIILPSYSGSS
+641 SHIILPSYSGK
-653 INIDSIKSYLKA
+653 NIDIKKIENYLKN
-665 GGNIVAYRNSINWL
+665 GGNLIAYRSSINWL
-679 EKNKI
+679 KENKI
-684 VSVDFLKNE
+684 INIDFLKNDK
-693 RYASNVS
+693 YASNVS

-710 QIIGGTIFNTK
+710 QVIGGTIFNTK

-726 PINFGIKNNDL
+726 PINFGIINDNL
-737 PIFKNNTI
+737 PTFKNNTI
-745 FMIPDE
+745 FMKPE
-751 NSYNNPI
+751 KNSFNNPI
-758 TYSKNPL
+758 QYSKNAL

-770 SDKNLELLKKSVPFK
+770 SNDNLELLIKSVPFK
-785 IKRYSAGKIFLF
+785 IKRYFSGKIFLF
-797 SDNTNFRAF
+797 ADNTNFRAF
-806 WYGTNRLLMNSIYLS
+806 WYGTNRLLMNTIYLS

>member
-1 MKNYIL
+1 MKHIIL
-7 LAVVLTYSFN
+7 IFTIILSTNMS
-17 LYSQEVKLSYYLPN
+17 SQTNLSYYFG
-31 SDNYNQDIPKPSEI
+31 DNTNFDESIPKPSEI

-61 QYMYAVANSS
+61 QYMYAVAEASD
-71 ERIVIE
+71 RVLIE

-92 VSSEENIK
+92 VSSNKNIK
-100 NLTSIKNSHLEI
+100 VLEKIQKKHIEI
-112 SNGIKKSDFKN
+112 SGGKKMNEFDN
-123 MPAIVYQGYS
+123 MPAVVYQGYG
-133 VHGNEASASNAAL
+133 VHGNEASASNASI
-146 LGIYHLAASNERETL
+146 LGIYYLAASNSEETNE
-161 KILNNSVI
+161 ILNNTVI

-175 NPDGLQ
+175 NPDGFQ

-231 SKARVKTYTD
+231 SQARVKTFTE

-260 FQPGIP
+260 FQPGVP

-273 PNLNQKL
+273 PNSNQEL
-280 TEKVAKYHANFLDK
+280 TEKIAKYHADYLDK

-341 GVLTFPFTIRNQLT
+341 GILTFPFAIRNQLT

-360 LKAASELRI
+360 LKAASSLKN
-369 ELLSYMND
+369 ELLAYMNT

-383 NDSRKSKFKGIGFG
+383 NESAKSKYKGIGFG
-397 NNHDKTSSYQLAS
+397 NNQDKTSSYQLAKI
-410 VLKAHKIKVIE
+410 LKAHKIDVFE
-421 TDGKKFK
+421 TNDQKFK
-428 YFVPLQ
+428 YYVPIK

-461 WTFPLAFNLNYKFL
+461 WTFPLAFNLNYDFL
-475 KENLSGNELFDKRT
+475 KESFDVNKLFEKPVGIVSDFST
-489 GKISGYSNYGY
+489 YGY
-500 LVKPYDYNIP
+500 LIKPHDYNIP
-510 RFINFLQEN
+510 AFINYLQEKK
-519 GIRLKSSSKIFKI
+519 IRLKSSSKSFKI
-532 KNNYFDYGTLLIP
+532 KNNFFDYGSILIP
-545 VIGQSIKPEKI
+545 VEGQSQKPEKL
-556 FELLTEISEKTGIDV
+556 FNLLTNISNKTGIDV
-571 YSLSSGYEDNV
+571 YALSSGYEDNIGV
-582 GFGSNSFTTIKKPK
+582 GSNSFTTILKPK
-596 IGLIVGSGIRSY
+596 VGLIVGNGVRAY

-621 SIPITKIDVKNLNR
+621 KIPITKIDIKNLNR
-635 TNLTEY
+635 ANLLEY
-641 SHIILPSYSGSS
+641 SHIILPSYSGK
-653 INIDSIKSYLKA
+653 NIDIKKIENYLKN
-665 GGNIVAYRNSINWL
+665 GGNLIAYRSSINWL
-679 EKNKI
+679 KENKI
-684 VSVDFLKNE
+684 INIDFLKNDK
-693 RYASNVS
+693 YASNVS

-710 QIIGGTIFNTK
+710 QVIGGTIFNTK

-726 PINFGIKNNDL
+726 PINFGIINDNL
-737 PIFKNNTI
+737 PTFKNNTI
-745 FMIPDE
+745 FMKPE
-751 NSYNNPI
+751 KNSFNNPI
-758 TYSKNPL
+758 QYSKNAL

-770 SDKNLELLKKSVPFK
+770 SNDNLELLIKSVPFK
-785 IKRYSAGKIFLF
+785 IKRYFSGKIFLF
-797 SDNTNFRAF
+797 ADNTNFRAF
-806 WYGTNRLLMNSIYLS
+806 WYGTNRLLMNTIYLS

>member
-1 MKNYIL
+1 MKNVFFVIAIFYAI
-7 LAVVLTYSFN
+7 N
-17 LYSQEVKLSYYLPN
+17 LNSQTNLSYYFG
-31 SDNYNQDIPKPSEI
+31 DNINFDESIPKPSEI

-50 GEWHVTHDKLV
+50 GELHVTHDKLV
-61 QYMYAVANSS
+61 QYMYAVAEASD
-71 ERIVIE
+71 RVLIE

-92 VSSEENIK
+92 VSSNKNIK
-100 NLTSIKNSHLEI
+100 VLEKIQKKHIEI
-112 SNGIKKSDFKN
+112 SGGKKMNEFDN
-123 MPAIVYQGYS
+123 MPAVVYQGYG
-133 VHGNEASASNAAL
+133 VHGNEASASNASI
-146 LGIYHLAASNERETL
+146 LGIYYLAASNSEETNE
-161 KILNNSVI
+161 ILNNTVI

-175 NPDGLQ
+175 NPDGFQ

-231 SKARVKTYTD
+231 SQARVKTFTE

-260 FQPGIP
+260 FQPGVP

-273 PNLNQKL
+273 PNLNQEL
-280 TEKVAKYHANFLDK
+280 TEKIAKYHADYLDK

-341 GVLTFPFTIRNQLT
+341 GILTFPFAIRNQLT

-360 LKAASELRI
+360 LKAASSLKN
-369 ELLSYMND
+369 ELLAYMNT

-383 NDSRKSKFKGIGFG
+383 NESAKSKYMGIGFG
-397 NNHDKTSSYQLAS
+397 NNQDKTSSYQLAKI
-410 VLKAHKIKVIE
+410 LKAHKIDVFE
-421 TDGKKFK
+421 TNDQKFK
-428 YFVPLQ
+428 YYVPIK

-461 WTFPLAFNLNYKFL
+461 WTFPLAFNLNYDFL
-475 KENLSGNELFDKRT
+475 KESFDVNKLFEKPV
-489 GKISGYSNYGY
+489 GKVSDFSTYAY
-500 LVKPYDYNIP
+500 LIKPHDYNIP
-510 RFINFLQEN
+510 AFINYLQEKK
-519 GIRLKSSSKIFKI
+519 IRLKSRSKSFKI
-532 KNNYFDYGTLLIP
+532 KNNFFDYGSILIP
-545 VIGQSIKPEKI
+545 VEGQSQKPEKL
-556 FELLTEISEKTGIDV
+556 FNLLTNISNKTGIDV
-571 YSLSSGYEDNV
+571 YALSSGYENNIGV
-582 GFGSNSFTTIKKPK
+582 GSNSFTTIVKPK
-596 IGLIVGSGIRSY
+596 VGLIVGNGVRAY

-621 SIPITKIDVKNLNR
+621 KIPITKIDIRNLNR
-635 TNLTEY
+635 ANLLEY
-641 SHIILPSYSGSS
+641 SHIILPSYSGK
-653 INIDSIKSYLKA
+653 NIDIKKIENYLKN
-665 GGNIVAYRNSINWL
+665 GGNLIAYRSSINWL
-679 EKNKI
+679 KENKI
-684 VSVDFLKNE
+684 INIDFLKNDK
-693 RYASNVS
+693 YASNIS

-710 QIIGGTIFNTK
+710 QVIGGTIFNTK

-726 PINFGIKNNDL
+726 PINFGIINDNL
-737 PIFKNNTI
+737 PTFKNNTI
-745 FMIPDE
+745 FMKPE
-751 NSYNNPI
+751 KNSFNNPI
-758 TYSKNPL
+758 QYSKNAL

-770 SDKNLELLKKSVPFK
+770 SNDNLELLIKSVPFK
-785 IKRYSAGKIFLF
+785 IKRYFSGKIFLF
-797 SDNTNFRAF
+797 ADNTNFRAF
-806 WYGTNRLLMNSIYLS
+806 WYGTNRLLMNTIYLS

>member
-1 MKNYIL
+1 MKNVFFVIAIFYAI
-7 LAVVLTYSFN
+7 N
-17 LYSQEVKLSYYLPN
+17 LNSQTDLNYYFGN
-31 SDNYNQDIPKPSEI
+31 TNNFSESIPKPSEV

-61 QYMYAVANSS
+61 QYMYALANASN
-71 ERIVIE
+71 RIKIK

-100 NLTSIKNSHLEI
+100 NLDLIRNNHLKI
-112 SNGIKKSDFKN
+112 SNGAKKSDFEN
-123 MPAIVYQGYS
+123 MPAIIYQGYS
-133 VHGNEASASNAAL
+133 VHGNEASAANAAL
-146 LGIYHLAASNERETL
+146 LGLYYLAASNDTETL
-161 KILNNSVI
+161 KILNNTVI

-181 RFANWVNSNKNLVP
+181 RFATWVNSNKNLVP
-195 NPDNNDREFS
+195 NPDNSDREFS

-231 SKARVKTYTD
+231 SQARIKTFTE

-260 FQPGIP
+260 FQPGVP

-273 PNLNQKL
+273 PNLNQEL
-280 TEKVAKYHANFLDK
+280 TEKIAKYHADYLDK

-318 ANGGIGILFE
+318 VNGSIGILFE

-341 GVLTFPFTIRNQLT
+341 GILTFPFAIKNQLT

-360 LKAASELRI
+360 LKAASSLKN
-369 ELLSYMND
+369 ELLAYMNA
-377 FYVNNF
+377 FYINNF
-383 NDSRKSKFKGIGFG
+383 NESTKLKYKGIGFG
-397 NNHDKTSSYQLAS
+397 NNHDKTSSYQLAKI
-410 VLKAHKIKVIE
+410 LKAHKIDIFE
-421 TDGKKFK
+421 TNGEKFK
-428 YFVPLQ
+428 YYVPIN

-461 WTFPLAFNLNYKFL
+461 WTFPLAFNLNYDFL
-475 KENLSGNELFDKRT
+475 KESLEGNKIFEKPEGKVSGF
-489 GKISGYSNYGY
+489 SNYGY
-500 LVKPYDYNIP
+500 LIKPHDYNIP
-510 RFINFLQEN
+510 AFINYLQQKK
-519 GIRLKSSSKIFKI
+519 IRLKSSSKSFKI
-532 KNNYFDYGTLLIP
+532 KNNYFDYGSILIP
-545 VIGQSIKPEKI
+545 VEGQSQKPEKL
-556 FELLTEISEKTGIDV
+556 FNLLTNISNKTGIDV
-571 YSLSSGYEDNV
+571 YALSSGYEDNIGV
-582 GFGSNSFTTIKKPK
+582 GSNSFTTIVKPK
-596 IGLIVGSGIRSY
+596 VGLIVGNGVRAY

-621 SIPITKIDVKNLNR
+621 KIPITKIDIKNLNR
-635 TNLTEY
+635 ANLLEY
-641 SHIILPSYSGSS
+641 SHIILPSYSGK
-653 INIDSIKSYLKA
+653 NIDIKKIENYLKN
-665 GGNIVAYRNSINWL
+665 GGNLIAYRSSINWL
-679 EKNKI
+679 KENKI
-684 VSVDFLKNE
+684 INIDFLNNDK
-693 RYASNVS
+693 YASNVS

-710 QIIGGTIFNTK
+710 QVIGGTIFNTK

-726 PINFGIKNNDL
+726 PINFGIINDNL
-737 PIFKNNTI
+737 PTFKNNTI
-745 FMIPDE
+745 FMKPE
-751 NSYNNPI
+751 KNSFNNPI
-758 TYSKNPL
+758 QYSKNAL

-770 SDKNLELLKKSVPFK
+770 SDDNLELLIKSVPFK
-785 IKRYSAGKIFLF
+785 IKRYFSGKIFLF
-797 SDNTNFRAF
+797 ADNTNFRAF
-806 WYGTNRLLMNSIYLS
+806 WYGTNRLLMNTIYLS

>member
-71 ERIVIE
+71 ERIIIE
-77 ETGKTY
+77 ETGRTY

-146 LGIYHLAASNERETL
+146 LGIYYLAASNEPETIE
-161 KILNNSVI
+161 ILNNTVI

-231 SKARVKTYTD
+231 SQARVKTFTE

-260 FQPGIP
+260 FQPGVP

-273 PNLNQKL
+273 PNLNQEL
-280 TEKVAKYHANFLDK
+280 TEKIAKYHADYLDK

-341 GVLTFPFTIRNQLT
+341 GILTFPFAIRNQLT

-360 LKAASELRI
+360 LKAASSLKN
-369 ELLSYMND
+369 ELLAYMNT

-383 NDSRKSKFKGIGFG
+383 NESAKSKYMGIGFG
-397 NNHDKTSSYQLAS
+397 NNQDKTSSYQLAKI
-410 VLKAHKIKVIE
+410 LKAHKIDVFE
-421 TDGKKFK
+421 TNDQKFK
-428 YFVPLQ
+428 YYVPIK

-461 WTFPLAFNLNYKFL
+461 WTFPLAFNLNYDFL
-475 KENLSGNELFDKRT
+475 KESFDVNKLFEKPV
-489 GKISGYSNYGY
+489 GKVSDFSTYGY
-500 LVKPYDYNIP
+500 LIKPHDYNIP
-510 RFINFLQEN
+510 AFINYLQEKK
-519 GIRLKSSSKIFKI
+519 IRLKSSSKSFKI
-532 KNNYFDYGTLLIP
+532 KNNFFDYGSILIP
-545 VIGQSIKPEKI
+545 VEGQSQKPEKL
-556 FELLTEISEKTGIDV
+556 FNLLTNISNKTGIDV
-571 YSLSSGYEDNV
+571 YALSSGYEDNIGV
-582 GFGSNSFTTIKKPK
+582 GSNSFTTILKPK
-596 IGLIVGSGIRSY
+596 VGLIVGNGVRAY

-621 SIPITKIDVKNLNR
+621 KIPITKIDIRNLNR
-635 TNLTEY
+635 ANLLEY
-641 SHIILPSYSGSS
+641 SHIILPSYSGK
-653 INIDSIKSYLKA
+653 NIDIKKIENYLKN
-665 GGNIVAYRNSINWL
+665 GGNLIAYRSSINWL
-679 EKNKI
+679 KENKI
-684 VSVDFLKNE
+684 INIDFLKNDK
-693 RYASNVS
+693 YASNIS

-710 QIIGGTIFNTK
+710 QVIGGTIFNTK

-726 PINFGIKNNDL
+726 PINFGIINDNL
-737 PIFKNNTI
+737 PTFKNNTI
-745 FMIPDE
+745 FMKPE
-751 NSYNNPI
+751 KNSFNNPI
-758 TYSKNPL
+758 QYSKNAL

-770 SDKNLELLKKSVPFK
+770 SNDNLELLIKSVPFK
-785 IKRYSAGKIFLF
+785 IKRYFSGKIFLF
-797 SDNTNFRAF
+797 ADNTNFRAF
-806 WYGTNRLLMNSIYLS
+806 WYGTNRLLMNTIYLS

>member
-1 MKNYIL
+1 MKNVFFVIAIFYAI
-7 LAVVLTYSFN
+7 N
-17 LYSQEVKLSYYLPN
+17 LNSQTDLNYYFGN
-31 SDNYNQDIPKPSEI
+31 TNNFSESIPKPSEV

-61 QYMYAVANSS
+61 QYMYALANAS
-71 ERIVIE
+71 ERITIK

-92 VSSEENIK
+92 VSSEENIQ
-100 NLTSIKNSHLEI
+100 NLDLIRNNHLKI
-112 SNGIKKSDFKN
+112 SNGAKKSNFED

-133 VHGNEASASNAAL
+133 VHGNEASAANAAL
-146 LGIYHLAASNERETL
+146 LGLYYLAASNDTETL
-161 KILNNSVI
+161 KILNNTVI

-181 RFANWVNSNKNLVP
+181 RFATWVNSNKNLVP
-195 NPDNNDREFS
+195 NPDNSDREFS

-231 SKARVKTYTD
+231 SQARIKTFTE

-260 FQPGIP
+260 FQPGVP

-273 PNLNQKL
+273 PNLNQEL
-280 TEKVAKYHANFLDK
+280 TEKIAKYHADYLDK

-300 SKEDY
+300 SKENY

-318 ANGGIGILFE
+318 VNGGIGILFE

-341 GVLTFPFTIRNQLT
+341 GILTFPFAIRNQLT

-360 LKAASELRI
+360 LKAASSLKN
-369 ELLSYMND
+369 ELLAYMNA

-383 NDSRKSKFKGIGFG
+383 NESAKLKYKGIGFG
-397 NNHDKTSSYQLAS
+397 NNHDKTSSYQLAKI
-410 VLKAHKIKVIE
+410 LKAHKIEIFE
-421 TDGKKFK
+421 TNGEKFK
-428 YFVPLQ
+428 YYVPIN

-461 WTFPLAFNLNYKFL
+461 WTFPLAFNLNYDFL
-475 KENLSGNELFDKRT
+475 KESLEGNKIFEKPEGKVT
-489 GKISGYSNYGY
+489 GFSNYGY
-500 LVKPYDYNIP
+500 LIKPHDYIIP
-510 RFINFLQEN
+510 AFINYLQRN
-519 GIRLKSSSKIFKI
+519 KIRLKSSSKSFKI
-532 KNNYFDYGTLLIP
+532 KNNYFDYGSILIP
-545 VIGQSIKPEKI
+545 VEGQSQKPEKL
-556 FELLTEISEKTGIDV
+556 FNLLTNISNKTGIDV
-571 YSLSSGYEDNV
+571 YALSSGYEDNIGV
-582 GFGSNSFTTIKKPK
+582 GSNSFTTIVKPK
-596 IGLIVGSGIRSY
+596 VGLIVGNGVRAY

-621 SIPITKIDVKNLNR
+621 KIPITKIDIKNLNR
-635 TNLTEY
+635 ANLLEY
-641 SHIILPSYSGSS
+641 SHIILPSYSGK
-653 INIDSIKSYLKA
+653 NIDIKKIENYLKN
-665 GGNIVAYRNSINWL
+665 GGNLIAYRSSINWL
-679 EKNKI
+679 KENKI
-684 VSVDFLKNE
+684 INIDFLKNDK
-693 RYASNVS
+693 YASNVS

-710 QIIGGTIFNTK
+710 QVIGGTIFNTK

-726 PINFGIKNNDL
+726 PINFGIINDNL
-737 PIFKNNTI
+737 PTFKNNTI
-745 FMIPDE
+745 FMKPE
-751 NSYNNPI
+751 KNSFNNPI
-758 TYSKNPL
+758 QYSKNAL

-770 SDKNLELLKKSVPFK
+770 SDDNLELLIKSVPFK
-785 IKRYSAGKIFLF
+785 IKRYFSGKIFLF
-797 SDNTNFRAF
+797 ADNTNFRAF
-806 WYGTNRLLMNSIYLS
+806 WYGTNRLLMNAVYLS

>member
-1 MKNYIL
+1 MKNVFFVIAIFYAI
-7 LAVVLTYSFN
+7 N
-17 LYSQEVKLSYYLPN
+17 LNSQTNLSYYFG
-31 SDNYNQDIPKPSEI
+31 DNTNFDESIPKPSEI

-61 QYMYAVANSS
+61 QYMYAVAEASD
-71 ERIVIE
+71 RVLIE

-92 VSSEENIK
+92 VSSNKNIK
-100 NLTSIKNSHLEI
+100 VLEKIQKKHIEI
-112 SNGIKKSDFKN
+112 SGGKKMNEFDN
-123 MPAIVYQGYS
+123 MPAVVYQGYG
-133 VHGNEASASNAAL
+133 VHGNEASASNASI
-146 LGIYHLAASNERETL
+146 LGIYYLAASNSQETNE
-161 KILNNSVI
+161 ILNNTVI

-175 NPDGLQ
+175 NPDGFQ
-181 RFANWVNSNKNLVP
+181 RFATWVNSNKNLVP
-195 NPDNNDREFS
+195 NPDNSDREFS

-231 SKARVKTYTD
+231 SQARVKTFTE

-260 FQPGIP
+260 FQPGVP

-273 PNLNQKL
+273 PNLNQEL
-280 TEKVAKYHANFLDK
+280 TEKIAKYHADYLDK

-341 GVLTFPFTIRNQLT
+341 GILTFPFAIRNQLT

-360 LKAASELRI
+360 LKAASSLKN
-369 ELLSYMND
+369 ELLAYMNT

-383 NDSRKSKFKGIGFG
+383 NESAKSKYKGIGFG
-397 NNHDKTSSYQLAS
+397 NNQDKTSSYQLAKI
-410 VLKAHKIKVIE
+410 LKAHKIDVFE
-421 TDGKKFK
+421 TNDQKFK
-428 YFVPLQ
+428 YYVPIK

-461 WTFPLAFNLNYKFL
+461 WTFPLAFNLNYDFL
-475 KENLSGNELFDKRT
+475 KESFDVNKLFEKPV
-489 GKISGYSNYGY
+489 GKVSDFSTYGY
-500 LVKPYDYNIP
+500 LIKPHDYNIP
-510 RFINFLQEN
+510 AFINYLQEKK
-519 GIRLKSSSKIFKI
+519 IRLKSSSKSFKI
-532 KNNYFDYGTLLIP
+532 KNNFFDYGSILIP
-545 VIGQSIKPEKI
+545 VEGQSHKPEKL
-556 FELLTEISEKTGIDV
+556 FNLLTNISNKTGIDV
-571 YSLSSGYEDNV
+571 YALSSGYEDNIGV
-582 GFGSNSFTTIKKPK
+582 GSNSFTTILKPK
-596 IGLIVGSGIRSY
+596 VGLIVGNGVRAY

-621 SIPITKIDVKNLNR
+621 KIPITKIDIKNLNR
-635 TNLTEY
+635 ANLLEY
-641 SHIILPSYSGSS
+641 SHIILPSYSGK
-653 INIDSIKSYLKA
+653 NIDIKKIENYLKN
-665 GGNIVAYRNSINWL
+665 GGNLIAYRSSINWL
-679 EKNKI
+679 KENKI
-684 VSVDFLKNE
+684 INIDFLKNDK
-693 RYASNVS
+693 YASNVS

-710 QIIGGTIFNTK
+710 QVIGGTIFNTK

-726 PINFGIKNNDL
+726 PINFGIINDNL
-737 PIFKNNTI
+737 PTFKNNTI
-745 FMIPDE
+745 FMKPE
-751 NSYNNPI
+751 KNSFNNPI
-758 TYSKNPL
+758 QYSKNAL

-770 SDKNLELLKKSVPFK
+770 SDDNLELLIKSVPFK
-785 IKRYSAGKIFLF
+785 IKRYFSGKIFLF
-797 SDNTNFRAF
+797 ADNTNFRAF
-806 WYGTNRLLMNSIYLS
+806 WYGTNRLLMNTIYLS

>member
-1 MKNYIL
+1 MKNVFFVIAIFYAI
-7 LAVVLTYSFN
+7 N
-17 LYSQEVKLSYYLPN
+17 LNSQTDLNYYFGN
-31 SDNYNQDIPKPSEI
+31 TNNFSESIPKPSEV

-61 QYMYAVANSS
+61 QYMYALANASN
-71 ERIVIE
+71 RIKIK

-100 NLTSIKNSHLEI
+100 NLDLIRNNHLKI
-112 SNGIKKSDFKN
+112 SNGTKKSDFEN
-123 MPAIVYQGYS
+123 MPAIIYQGYS
-133 VHGNEASASNAAL
+133 VHGNEASAANAAM
-146 LGIYHLAASNERETL
+146 LGLYYLAASNDTETL
-161 KILNNSVI
+161 KILNNTVI

-181 RFANWVNSNKNLVP
+181 RFATWVNSNKNLVP
-195 NPDNNDREFS
+195 NPDNSDREFS

-231 SKARVKTYTD
+231 SQARIKTFTE

-260 FQPGIP
+260 FQPGVP

-273 PNLNQKL
+273 PNLNQEL
-280 TEKVAKYHANFLDK
+280 TEKIAKYHADYLDK

-318 ANGGIGILFE
+318 VNGSIGILFE

-341 GVLTFPFTIRNQLT
+341 GILTFPFAIKNQLT

-360 LKAASELRI
+360 LKAASSLKN
-369 ELLSYMND
+369 ELLAYMNA
-377 FYVNNF
+377 FYINNF
-383 NDSRKSKFKGIGFG
+383 NESTKLKYKGIGFG
-397 NNHDKTSSYQLAS
+397 NNHDKTSSYQLAKI
-410 VLKAHKIKVIE
+410 LKAHKIDIFE
-421 TDGKKFK
+421 TDGEKFK
-428 YFVPLQ
+428 YYVPIN

-461 WTFPLAFNLNYKFL
+461 WTFPLAFNLNYDFL
-475 KENLSGNELFDKRT
+475 KESLEGNKIFEKPEGKVSGF
-489 GKISGYSNYGY
+489 SNYGY
-500 LVKPYDYNIP
+500 LIKPHDYNIP
-510 RFINFLQEN
+510 AFINYLQQKK
-519 GIRLKSSSKIFKI
+519 IRLKSSSKSFKI
-532 KNNYFDYGTLLIP
+532 KNNYFDYGSILIP
-545 VIGQSIKPEKI
+545 VEGQSQKPEKL
-556 FELLTEISEKTGIDV
+556 FNLLTNISNKTGIDV
-571 YSLSSGYEDNV
+571 YALSSGYEDNIGV
-582 GFGSNSFTTIKKPK
+582 GSNSFTTIVKPK
-596 IGLIVGSGIRSY
+596 VGLIVGNGVRAY

-621 SIPITKIDVKNLNR
+621 KIPITKIDIKNLNR
-635 TNLTEY
+635 ANLLEY
-641 SHIILPSYSGSS
+641 SHIILPSYSGK
-653 INIDSIKSYLKA
+653 NIDIKKIENYLKN
-665 GGNIVAYRNSINWL
+665 GGNLIAYRSSINWL
-679 EKNKI
+679 KENKI
-684 VSVDFLKNE
+684 INIDFLNNDK
-693 RYASNVS
+693 YASNVS

-710 QIIGGTIFNTK
+710 QVIGGTIFNTK

-726 PINFGIKNNDL
+726 PINFGIINDNL
-737 PIFKNNTI
+737 PTFKNNTI
-745 FMIPDE
+745 FMKPE
-751 NSYNNPI
+751 KNSFNNPI
-758 TYSKNPL
+758 QYSKNAL

-770 SDKNLELLKKSVPFK
+770 SDDNLELLIKSVPFK
-785 IKRYSAGKIFLF
+785 IKRYFSGKIFLF
-797 SDNTNFRAF
+797 ADNTNFRAF
-806 WYGTNRLLMNSIYLS
+806 WYGTNRLLMNTIYLS

>member
-1 MKNYIL
+1 MKHIIL
-7 LAVVLTYSFN
+7 IFTIILSTNMS
-17 LYSQEVKLSYYLPN
+17 SQTHLSYYFG
-31 SDNYNQDIPKPSEI
+31 DNTNFDESIPKPSEI

-61 QYMYAVANSS
+61 QYMYAVAEASD
-71 ERIVIE
+71 RVLIE

-92 VSSEENIK
+92 VSSNKNIK
-100 NLTSIKNSHLEI
+100 VLEKIQKKHIEI
-112 SNGIKKSDFKN
+112 SGGKKMNEFEN
-123 MPAIVYQGYS
+123 MPAVVYQGYG
-133 VHGNEASASNAAL
+133 VHGNEASASNASI
-146 LGIYHLAASNERETL
+146 LGIYYLAASNSEETNE
-161 KILNNSVI
+161 ILNNTVI

-175 NPDGLQ
+175 NPDGFQ

-231 SKARVKTYTD
+231 SQARVKTFTE

-260 FQPGIP
+260 FQPGVP

-273 PNLNQKL
+273 PNLNQEL
-280 TEKVAKYHANFLDK
+280 TEKIAKYHADYLDK

-341 GVLTFPFTIRNQLT
+341 GILTFPFAIRNQLT

-360 LKAASELRI
+360 LKAASSLKN
-369 ELLSYMND
+369 ELLAYMNT

-383 NDSRKSKFKGIGFG
+383 NESAKSKYKGIGFG
-397 NNHDKTSSYQLAS
+397 NNQDKTSSYQLAKI
-410 VLKAHKIKVIE
+410 LKAHKIDVFE
-421 TDGKKFK
+421 TNDQKFK
-428 YFVPLQ
+428 YYVPIK

-461 WTFPLAFNLNYKFL
+461 WTFPLAFNLNYDFL
-475 KENLSGNELFDKRT
+475 KDSFDVNKLFEKPI
-489 GKISGYSNYGY
+489 GKVSDFSTYGY
-500 LVKPYDYNIP
+500 LIKPHDYNIP
-510 RFINFLQEN
+510 AFINYLQEKK
-519 GIRLKSSSKIFKI
+519 IRLKSSSKSFKI
-532 KNNYFDYGTLLIP
+532 KDNFFDYGSILIP
-545 VIGQSIKPEKI
+545 VEGQSQKPEKL
-556 FELLTEISEKTGIDV
+556 FNLLTNISNKTGIDV
-571 YSLSSGYEDNV
+571 YALSSGYENNIGV
-582 GFGSNSFTTIKKPK
+582 GSNSFTTIVKPK
-596 IGLIVGSGIRSY
+596 VGLIVGNGVRAY

-621 SIPITKIDVKNLNR
+621 KIPITKIDIKNLNR
-635 TNLTEY
+635 ANLLEY
-641 SHIILPSYSGSS
+641 SHIILPSYSGK
-653 INIDSIKSYLKA
+653 NIDIKKIENYLKN
-665 GGNIVAYRNSINWL
+665 GGNLIAYRSSINWL
-679 EKNKI
+679 KENKI
-684 VSVDFLKNE
+684 INIDFLKNDK
-693 RYASNVS
+693 YASNVS

-710 QIIGGTIFNTK
+710 QVIGGTIFNTK

-726 PINFGIKNNDL
+726 PINFGIINDNL
-737 PIFKNNTI
+737 PTFKNNTI
-745 FMIPDE
+745 FMKPE
-751 NSYNNPI
+751 KNSFNNPI
-758 TYSKNPL
+758 QYSKNAL

-770 SDKNLELLKKSVPFK
+770 SDDNLELLIKSVPFK
-785 IKRYSAGKIFLF
+785 IKRYFSGKIFLF
-797 SDNTNFRAF
+797 ADNTNFRAF
-806 WYGTNRLLMNSIYLS
+806 WYGTNRLLMNTIYLS

>member
-1 MKNYIL
+1 MKHIIL
-7 LAVVLTYSFN
+7 IFTIILSTNMS
-17 LYSQEVKLSYYLPN
+17 SQTHLSYYFG
-31 SDNYNQDIPKPSEI
+31 DNTNFDESIPKPSEI

-61 QYMYAVANSS
+61 QYMYAVAEASD
-71 ERIVIE
+71 RVLIE

-92 VSSEENIK
+92 VSSNKNIK
-100 NLTSIKNSHLEI
+100 VLEKIQKKHIEI
-112 SNGIKKSDFKN
+112 SDGKKMNEFEN
-123 MPAIVYQGYS
+123 MPAVVYQGYG
-133 VHGNEASASNAAL
+133 VHGNEASASNASI
-146 LGIYHLAASNERETL
+146 LGIYYLAASNSEETNE
-161 KILNNSVI
+161 ILNNTVI

-175 NPDGLQ
+175 NPDGFQ

-231 SKARVKTYTD
+231 SQARVKTFTE

-260 FQPGIP
+260 FQPGVP

-273 PNLNQKL
+273 PNLNQEL
-280 TEKVAKYHANFLDK
+280 TEKIAKYHADYLDK

-341 GVLTFPFTIRNQLT
+341 GILTFPFAIRNQLT

-360 LKAASELRI
+360 LKAASTLKN
-369 ELLSYMND
+369 ELLAYMNT

-383 NDSRKSKFKGIGFG
+383 NESAKSKYKGIGFG
-397 NNHDKTSSYQLAS
+397 NNLDKTSSYQLAKI
-410 VLKAHKIKVIE
+410 LKAHKIDVFE
-421 TDGKKFK
+421 TNDQKFK
-428 YFVPLQ
+428 YYVPIK

-461 WTFPLAFNLNYKFL
+461 WTFPLAFNLNYDFL
-475 KENLSGNELFDKRT
+475 KESFDVNKLFEKPV
-489 GKISGYSNYGY
+489 GKVSDFSTYGY
-500 LVKPYDYNIP
+500 LIKPHDYNIP
-510 RFINFLQEN
+510 AFINYLQEKK
-519 GIRLKSSSKIFKI
+519 IRLKSSSKSFKI
-532 KNNYFDYGTLLIP
+532 KNNFFDYGSILIP
-545 VIGQSIKPEKI
+545 VEGQSQKPEKL
-556 FELLTEISEKTGIDV
+556 FNLLTNISNKTGIDV
-571 YSLSSGYEDNV
+571 YALSSGYEDNIGV
-582 GFGSNSFTTIKKPK
+582 GSNSFTTIVKPK
-596 IGLIVGSGIRSY
+596 VGLIVGNGVRAY

-621 SIPITKIDVKNLNR
+621 KIPITKIDIKNLNR
-635 TNLTEY
+635 ANLLEY
-641 SHIILPSYSGSS
+641 SHIILPSYSGK
-653 INIDSIKSYLKA
+653 NIDIKKIENYLKN
-665 GGNIVAYRNSINWL
+665 GGNLIAYRSSINWL
-679 EKNKI
+679 KENKI
-684 VSVDFLKNE
+684 INIDFLKNDK
-693 RYASNVS
+693 YASNVS

-710 QIIGGTIFNTK
+710 QVIGGTIFNTK

-726 PINFGIKNNDL
+726 PINFGIINDNL
-737 PIFKNNTI
+737 PTFKNNTI
-745 FMIPDE
+745 FMKPE
-751 NSYNNPI
+751 KNSFNNPI
-758 TYSKNPL
+758 QYSKNAL

-770 SDKNLELLKKSVPFK
+770 SDDNLELLINSVPFK
-785 IKRYSAGKIFLF
+785 IKRYLSGKIFLF
-797 SDNTNFRAF
+797 ADNTNFRAF
-806 WYGTNRLLMNSIYLS
+806 WYGTNRLLMNAVYLS

>member
-1 MKNYIL
+1 MKNIIL
-7 LAVVLTYSFN
+7 IFTLVFSIN
-17 LYSQEVKLSYYLPN
+17 LSSQTQLSYYFGDDTN
-31 SDNYNQDIPKPSEI
+31 FDKSIPKPSDI

-50 GEWHVTHDKLV
+50 GEWHVSHDKLV
-61 QYMYAVANSS
+61 QYMYAVAEASD
-71 ERIVIE
+71 RILIE

-83 ENRPLLILK
+83 ENRPLIILK
-92 VSSEENIK
+92 VSSTKNIK
-100 NLTSIKNSHLEI
+100 ILDEIKKNHIEI
-112 SNGIKKSDFKN
+112 SNGKKMNEFDN
-123 MPAIVYQGYS
+123 MPAIVYQGFG
-133 VHGNEASASNAAL
+133 VHGNEASASNASI
-146 LGIYHLAASNERETL
+146 LGIYYLAASNSEETNE
-161 KILNNSVI
+161 ILNNTVI

-175 NPDGLQ
+175 NPDGFQ

-231 SKARVKTYTD
+231 SQARVKTFTD

-273 PNLNQKL
+273 PNLNQAL
-280 TEKVAKYHANFLDK
+280 TEKIAKYHADYLDK

-300 SKEDY
+300 SKENY

-318 ANGGIGILFE
+318 VNGGIGILFE

-341 GVLTFPFTIRNQLT
+341 GILTFPFAIRNQLT

-360 LKAASELRI
+360 LKGASSVKN

-383 NDSRKSKFKGIGFG
+383 NESAKSKHKGIGFG
-397 NNHDKTSSYQLAS
+397 NNQDKTSSYQLAKI
-410 VLKAHKIKVIE
+410 LRAHKIDVLE
-421 TDGKKFK
+421 TNGEKFK
-428 YFVPLQ
+428 YYVPIK

-461 WTFPLAFNLNYKFL
+461 WTFPLAFNLNYDFL
-475 KENLSGNELFDKRT
+475 KESFEGNKLFEKPMGKVSGF
-489 GKISGYSNYGY
+489 SNYGY
-500 LVKPYDYNIP
+500 LIKPHDYNIP
-510 RFINFLQEN
+510 AFINYLQEKE
-519 GIRLKSSSKIFKI
+519 IRLKSSSKSFNI
-532 KNNYFDYGTLLIP
+532 KNNYFDYGSILIP
-545 VIGQSIKPEKI
+545 VEGQYQKAEKI
-556 FELLTEISEKTGIDV
+556 FDLLTNISNKTGIDV
-571 YSLSSGYEDNV
+571 YALSSGYEDNI
-582 GFGSNSFTTIKKPK
+582 GFGSNSFTTILKPK
-596 IGLIVGSGIRSY
+596 VGLIVGNGVRAY
-608 DAGEIWHLFDTRY
+608 DAGEIWHLFDIRY
-621 SIPITKIDVKNLNR
+621 KIPITKIDIKNLNR
-635 TNLTEY
+635 TNLLEY
-641 SHIILPSYSGSS
+641 SHIILPSYSGNNIDNTKIENYLKNGGNLIAYRSS
-653 INIDSIKSYLKA
+653 IS
-665 GGNIVAYRNSINWL
+665 WL

-684 VSVDFLKNE
+684 ISIDFLKNE

-700 FEDRGKFTGS
+700 FEDRGRFTGS
-710 QIIGGTIFNTK
+710 QVIGGTIFNTK

-726 PINFGIKNNDL
+726 PINFGIVNDNL
-737 PIFKNNTI
+737 PTFKNNTI
-745 FMIPDE
+745 FMKPE
-751 NSYNNPI
+751 KNSFNNPI
-758 TYSKNPL
+758 QYSKNAL

-770 SDKNLELLKKSVPFK
+770 SDDNLELLKKSVPFK
-785 IKRYSAGKIFLF
+785 IKRYFSGKIFLF
-797 SDNTNFRAF
+797 ADNTNFRAF
-806 WYGTNRLLMNSIYLS
+806 WYGTNRLLMNTIYLS